1 MPKYMADVV
10 DSLNWQVEF
19 EAPDGLDERELEA
32 EALHA
37 WMDDDAGARVTFRY
51 DTQKVITVLKL
62 QE

>member
-19 EAPDGLDERELEA
+19 EAPDGLDEAELVA
-32 EALHA
+32 EALRA
-37 WMDDDAGARVTFRY
+37 WNDAAGARVTFRY
-51 DTQKVITVLKL
+51 DTQKVTTVLRL